1 MKVWLYRKDAAFR
14 ELFRPEVEV
23 RFLEDGGAFSND
35 EDVLFVHKGDACPA
49 AISQACCRTIEFEQ
63 KKLNQCLLQPMAK
76 NYDAWWLKYQ
86 LQRTD
91 PFDTVVA
98 GSSYP
103 LFGLDMAQLP
113 SWRNLSLASQDFYY
127 AILLLKK
134 LYEHR
139 PYRRIVLGH
148 YYYTIFSDLSRT
160 ENPGE
165 IVRVANVYTDVLGGG
180 ISEMV
185 PAMHHASLIQP
196 PPQGFFRSLVYDMP
210 RLHEEAIRQFFAAR
224 GNGYWN
230 ESWTRTAFR
239 GVLWSDPKKS
249 WQDITPEER
258 EHAAELRVHA
268 HNKCLRYQA
277 TYQENV
283 RLLHS
288 FGNWCQDHGIQ
299 LVFLIFPVSGSYDRH
314 LDPRFKEMYYKMLKG
329 FSFPF
334 ELIDLMVQAKG
345 IKDVHFNDTDHLNDL
360 GAQRLTAALKA
371 VLPERVMD
379 K

>member
-14 ELFRPEVEV
+14 ELFRPDVEV

-49 AISQACCRTIEFEQ
+49 AVSQACCRNIELEQ
-63 KKLNQCLLQPMAK
+63 KKLGQCLLQPLMK

-103 LFGLDMAQLP
+103 LLGLDMQQLP

-127 AILLLKK
+127 AILLAKQ
-134 LYEHR
+134 LYEHH
-139 PYRRIVLGH
+139 PYRRMVLGH

-180 ISEMV
+180 TGLPV
-185 PAMHHASLIQP
+185 QAVHHASLLEP
-196 PPQGFFRSLVYDMP
+196 PPQGFYRSLVYDMP
-210 RLHEEAIRQFFAAR
+210 RLHEQAIYRFFDAH
-224 GNGYWN
+224 GKDYWN
-230 ESWTRTAFR
+230 NSWKRAALR
-239 GVLWSDPKKS
+239 GCLWSDKKKA
-249 WQDITPEER
+249 WKDITPEER
-258 EHAAELRVHA
+258 DRAARIRVQA
-268 HNKCLRYQA
+268 HNKCLRYHA
-277 TYQENV
+277 TLQENV
-283 RLLHS
+283 RLLQS
-288 FGNWCQDHGIQ
+288 FGVWCQERGIQ
-299 LVFLIFPVSGSYDRH
+299 LVFLIFPVSESYDRY
-314 LDPRFKEMYYKMLKG
+314 LDPQFKKTYYEMLGG

-334 ELIDLMVQAKG
+334 ELLDLMEQAKG
-345 IKDVHFNDTDHLNDL
+345 MKDAHFNDTDHLNDL
-360 GAQRLTAALKA
+360 GAQRLTMALKA
-371 VLPERVMD
+371 VLPERVAD